1 MEDKTDK
8 SFLIIVLIYKVNIV
22 VCLLVV
28 IFILFLL
35 LICRHKKREL
45 TAIGSFRL
53 PHLSYPIY
61 AEKPTY
67 KRERFAIF
75 SEYENSNVVD

>member
-1 MEDKTDK
+1 VEDKTDK

-35 LICRHKKREL
+35 LICRHKKREP
-45 TAIGSFRL
+45 TAIGSFGHPL
-53 PHLSYPIY
+53 PLHPIY
-61 AEKPTY
+61 AESP
-67 KRERFAIF
+67 RV
-75 SEYENSNVVD
+75 NVSVSHYSRNEVSKCG